1 MARREHNVPWTRYP
15 TRFPP
20 PRLLLL
26 ISLPLIIAI
35 LPCLTSADLDKKTPV
50 YRTYETDDAVII
62 ELVEDSVREDRKGR
76 KERSVGILE
85 VDNGVER
92 DIVARG
98 PGSSWS
104 IGEALQIGPCFSS
117 KGQLGRCTSF
127 RQCYPYFKLPDLNNW
142 ETWILGMYDTCS
154 YFTASGRQMFGVCC
168 TNPTFSTPRP
178 TQPPRPTKPPKPEAP
193 VPQPPPPT
201 SSQLGPYPESPIPPN
216 WPPPI
221 PTHPPHHTIPPLPTH
236 PPSPGWPKPP
246 GAVTTSTT
254 QRTTTSSW
262 ITRPTSKPPAYPG
275 WPPTIKP
282 VTTTTTTQQTPVVPI
297 QVANCGAKNGSP
309 DQERIVGGQP
319 ADLGEWP
326 WIAALFNGGRQ
337 FCGGSLID
345 STHILSAAHCIAH
358 MSSWDVSRLTVRLGD
373 HNIRTDTE
381 TRHIEK
387 KVKRLVRHRGFD
399 SRTLYND
406 VAILTLDSPVT
417 FTRNIKPICL
427 PSGSAQYA
435 GQTATV
441 IGWGS
446 LREGGPQPA
455 VLQEVHIPIWT
466 NQECKLKYGNAAP
479 GGIVEHFLCAGEA
492 SMDSCSGDSGGPLMV
507 NSGHW
512 TQVGI
517 VSWGIGCGK
526 GQYPGVYTRVTHF
539 LPWIMKNLK

>member
-1 MARREHNVPWTRYP
+1 MTR
-15 TRFPP
+15 
-20 PRLLLL
+20 
-26 ISLPLIIAI
+26 
-35 LPCLTSADLDKKTPV
+35 V
-50 YRTYETDDAVII
+50 
-62 ELVEDSVREDRKGR
+62 VEDGASKEGKSR
-76 KERSVGILE
+76 KERAAGFLE
-85 VDNGVER
+85 NGL
-92 DIVARG
+92 D
-98 PGSSWS
+98 S
-104 IGEALQIGPCFSS
+104 INKGNAPFSPSIPIGPCFSS

-154 YFTASGRQMFGVCC
+154 YFSSTGRQVFGVCC
-168 TNPTFSTPRP
+168 TNPKYPTPRP
-178 TQPPRPTKPPKPEAP
+178 TQPPRPT
-193 VPQPPPPT
+193 PPPSESPST
-201 SSQLGPYPESPIPPN
+201 EPVVQGPDPHNPIPPN
-216 WPPPI
+216 WPPPL
-221 PTHPPHHTIPPLPTH
+221 PTHPPDHTIPPLPTH

-246 GAVTTSTT
+246 AAITPPVATTTQTTTTSWTQPTT
-254 QRTTTSSW
+254 QR
-262 ITRPTSKPPAYPG
+262 PAYPG
-275 WPPTIKP
+275 WPPTIA
-282 VTTTTTTQQTPVVPI
+282 TTTTTEAAPAVVPI

-309 DQERIVGGQP
+309 DQQKIVGGQP
-319 ADLGEWP
+319 AELHEWP

-373 HNIRTDTE
+373 HDIKTNSE

-387 KVKRLVRHRGFD
+387 KVKR
-399 SRTLYND
+399 LYND

-417 FTRNIKPICL
+417 FSQHVKPICL
-427 PSGSAQYA
+427 PTGSSQYA

-446 LREGGPQPA
+446 LRESGPQPA

-507 NSGHW
+507 NAGHW